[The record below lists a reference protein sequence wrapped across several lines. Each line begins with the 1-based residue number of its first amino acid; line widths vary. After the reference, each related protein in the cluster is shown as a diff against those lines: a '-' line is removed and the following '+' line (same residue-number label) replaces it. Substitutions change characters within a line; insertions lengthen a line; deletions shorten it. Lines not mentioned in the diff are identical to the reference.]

1 MSERSFSSLFL
12 SSALAVK
19 LTLNLAGAKGPTKN
33 NFPFWDADPSRL
45 AALLEAQI
53 SRYSSLLAPCQTGA
67 PPRRLVRDYQNASC
81 RGASAPEKGN
91 LFLAGPLARFLLAYD
106 RGQRALPELAAGF
119 DSFTEGFE
127 THD

>member
-33 NFPFWDADPSRL
+33 SFPFWDADPSRL

-53 SRYSSLLAPCQTGA
+53 SRYSSLLAPCQ
-67 PPRRLVRDYQNASC
+67 P
-81 RGASAPEKGN
+81 GASTPEKGN
-91 LFLAGPLARFLLAYD
+91 LFLAAP
-106 RGQRALPELAAGF
+106 
-119 DSFTEGFE
+119 
-127 THD
+127 